1 MDAKRMS
8 RLGLVLLLI
17 LLAFGLRLHRL
28 AFQPLWGDEGWSF
41 YFASMSLGDMVRLTA
56 VDIHPPLYYA
66 LLGGWLQAAGSTPEA
81 GRFLSVVFGTLLAAL
96 AYRTAARLFDRTAG
110 LAAAAVVSLAPFA
123 IYYSQEVRM
132 YGLVTL
138 LSLASVYLFSRRTA
152 DGQWQ
157 TRHFWG
163 YILATTAAL
172 YTMYYA
178 VFVPLFQALYVLL
191 VAGWGKVIRPS
202 SRPPSPS
209 GKRKSASPLLVGEG
223 PGVRFFYAM
232 AAVALLYL
240 PWVAYAGT
248 KLVAYV
254 QGKRTV
260 EGYTPLDLAS
270 FVAAH
275 LAAFSMGHSSE
286 ITRSLAWA
294 ALLFVPL
301 VLLGLVY
308 RKSPATG
315 GANHSLYRG
324 LFLALYLL
332 VPLLCGYLV
341 NLLYPFTPRY
351 FERTLMLAA
360 PAWWLLLGAGL
371 AWLWQRKRLAL
382 VGAGAVLLLGQM
394 VMLFDFYS
402 VPRYPD
408 ADQRGQLA
416 YVRIHSTPDD
426 VFLASY
432 QWQVGFYYAYLTP
445 PRPQLYAV
453 PGWGE
458 AWAADP
464 ARLQADL
471 DRLISSHPRLWFP
484 AYQLLGHTWESQVES
499 YLNQTAFPAR
509 VDWDVVSAKL
519 TLYGGGDWL
528 VPAASRLN
536 FGGRLAVEQAEVG
549 GAPVEAGR
557 GVVPVALVWRKLGN
571 LGGDQRI
578 ALRLADGDGRTWASR
593 DSLPQGGEASFTA
606 MEIGQQLVDRH
617 GLAIP
622 AGVPPGDYQ
631 LRLSVRDQ
639 ANSRSLDLLD
649 AEGQPQ
655 GVEATLATV
664 RVVSPIRPL
673 LAEAL
678 PVQHQ
683 LSADFDRRARLLGY
697 SLSDGPFRAGD
708 ELKFSLFWQALAD
721 GDEPTVVFAQM
732 QDATSKPVALSETP
746 PIYPGD
752 RWKAGD
758 LLRDPRTILLPADL
772 PAGTYRLA
780 VGLLRPDRSRLPV
793 GGGDQVIL
801 TTVETTQRPHDFS
814 PPSPQHALDTR
825 FGDRAR
831 LVGYDLHETAA
842 RPGDKLAL
850 TLYWQALGTFDRNY
864 AVFVHLIT
872 ADNRIAGQ
880 HDQTPG
886 DGAYPTT
893 SWVAGEYMADAYA
906 IPVNAGTPPGDYWIE
921 VGIYDPL
928 SGARLPVAGT
938 GDGPVGD
945 RLLLKETRI
954 RVVK

>member
-8 RLGLVLLLI
+8 RLGLAVLLI
-17 LLAFGLRLHRL
+17 LLAFGLRLQRL
-28 AFQPLWGDEGWSF
+28 SFQPLWGDEGWSF
-41 YFASMSLGDMVRLTA
+41 YFASTSLADMVRLTA

-66 LLGGWLQAAGSTPEA
+66 LLGGWLQVAGSMPEA
-81 GRFLSVVFGTLLAAL
+81 ARFLSVVIGTLLTAL
-96 AYRTAARLFDRTAG
+96 AYRTAVRLFDRTAG
-110 LAAAAVVSLAPFA
+110 LAAAAVVALAPFA
-123 IYYSQEVRM
+123 IFYSQEVRM

-138 LSLASVYLFSRRTA
+138 LSLASVYFFSRRTA
-152 DGQWQ
+152 DGRWQ
-157 TRHFWG
+157 TKHFWG
-163 YILATTAAL
+163 YVLATAAAL

-191 VAGWGKVIRPS
+191 AAGWGRRARLPRPYS
-202 SRPPSPS
+202 LR
-209 GKRKSASPLLVGEG
+209 
-223 PGVRFFYAM
+223 RFFYAL
-232 AAVALLYL
+232 AVVALLYL

-248 KLVAYV
+248 KLIAYV
-254 QGKRTV
+254 QGKRAV

-275 LAAFSMGHSSE
+275 LVAFSLGHFSG
-286 ITRSLAWA
+286 IPRSLAWA

-301 VLLGLVY
+301 VVLGLFY
-308 RKSPATG
+308 RKAPVTG
-315 GANHSLYRG
+315 RANHSLDRG
-324 LFLALYLL
+324 ALLALYLL
-332 VPLLCGYLV
+332 VPLLGGYLV
-341 NLLYPFTPRY
+341 NQAYPFTPRY

-371 AWLWQRKRLAL
+371 AWLWQRSRLAL
-382 VGAGAVLLLGQM
+382 VGASAVLLLAQI
-394 VMLFDFYS
+394 VTLFDFYS
-402 VPRYPD
+402 VPRYAD
-408 ADQRGQLA
+408 ADQRSQLA
-416 YVRIHSTPDD
+416 YVRTHSTPDD

-464 ARLQADL
+464 ARLRADL
-471 DRLISSHPRLWFP
+471 DGLISSHPRLWFP

-499 YLNQTAFPAR
+499 YLNRMAFPAR
-509 VDWDVVSAKL
+509 VDWNVVSAKL
-519 TLYGGGDWL
+519 TLYGGGGSL
-528 VPAASRLN
+528 IPAASRLD
-536 FGGRLAVEQAEVG
+536 FGGKLAVEQAEVG
-549 GAPVEAGR
+549 GASVEAGR
-557 GVVPVALVWRKLGN
+557 GVVPVALIWRKLGD
-571 LGGDQRI
+571 LGGDQRV

-617 GLAIP
+617 GLVIP

-631 LRLSVRDQ
+631 LRLSVQDQ
-639 ANSRSLDLLD
+639 ANSRPLDLLD
-649 AEGQPQ
+649 AEGQPH

-664 RVVSPIRPL
+664 RVVPPIRPL

-683 LSADFDRRARLLGY
+683 LSADFGRRVRLLGY
-697 SLSDGPFRAGD
+697 SLGDGPFRAGD
-708 ELKFSLFWQALAD
+708 ELRFSLFWQALAD
-721 GDEPTVVFAQM
+721 GDEPTVIFAQL

-752 RWKAGD
+752 RWKTGD
-758 LLRDPRTILLPADL
+758 LLRDPRAILLPADL

-780 VGLLRPDRSRLPV
+780 VGLLRPDHSRLPV

-814 PPSPQHALDTR
+814 PPSPQHSLDVR

-831 LVGYDLHETAA
+831 LVGYDLRQMAA
-842 RPGDKLAL
+842 RPGGTLVL

-864 AVFVHLIT
+864 AVFAHLIT

-893 SWVAGEYMADAYA
+893 SWVAGEYMADAYT
-906 IPVNAGTPPGDYWIE
+906 IPVNADTPPGDYWIE

-928 SGARLPVAGT
+928 NGARLPVAGA
-938 GDGPVGD
+938 GDRPVGD

-954 RVVK
+954 QVTK

>member
-1 MDAKRMS
+1 LGNLLKDAIDGILPSMDTKRLS
-8 RLGLVLLLI
+8 RLGLVLLLL
-17 LLAFGLRLHRL
+17 LLAFSLRLHRL
-28 AFQPLWGDEGWSF
+28 SFQPLWGDEGWSF

-66 LLGGWLQAAGSTPEA
+66 LLGGWLQVAGSTPEA
-81 GRFLSVVFGTLLAAL
+81 ARFLSVVVGTLLAAL

-110 LAAAAVVSLAPFA
+110 LATAAVVTLAPFA
-123 IYYSQEVRM
+123 VYYSQEARM

-138 LSLASVYLFSRRTA
+138 LSLASVYFFSRRTA

-157 TRHFWG
+157 TKHFWG
-163 YILATTAAL
+163 YVLTTAAAL

-178 VFVPLFQALYVLL
+178 AFVPLFEALYVLL
-191 VAGWGKVIRPS
+191 VAGWRRRARAPRPYS
-202 SRPPSPS
+202 LR
-209 GKRKSASPLLVGEG
+209 
-223 PGVRFFYAM
+223 RFFYAI
-232 AAVALLYL
+232 ATIALLYL

-254 QGKRTV
+254 QSKRAV

-270 FVAAH
+270 FVTAH
-275 LAAFSMGHSSE
+275 LAAFSLGHFSKVPH
-286 ITRSLAWA
+286 SLAWA
-294 ALLFVPL
+294 AVLFMPV

-308 RKSPATG
+308 RKSSPSGRAHG
-315 GANHSLYRG
+315 SLYRG
-324 LFLALYLL
+324 ALLALYLL

-341 NLLYPFTPRY
+341 NQVYPFTPRY

-371 AWLWQRKRLAL
+371 AWLWRWNRSALA
-382 VGAGAVLLLGQM
+382 GAGAVLLLTQT
-394 VMLFDFYS
+394 VMLFDFYD

-408 ADQRGQLA
+408 ADLRDQLA
-416 YVRIHSTPDD
+416 YVRAHSTPGD

-464 ARLQADL
+464 TRLQADL
-471 DRLISSHPRLWFP
+471 DGLIRSHPRLWFP

-509 VDWDVVSAKL
+509 VDWSVVSAKL
-519 TLYGGGDWL
+519 TLYGGGSGL
-528 VPAASRLN
+528 VPAASQLN
-536 FGGRLAVEQAEVG
+536 FGGKLAVEQAEVG

-557 GVVPVALVWRKLGN
+557 GVVPVALTWRKLGN
-571 LGGDQRI
+571 LGSDQRV
-578 ALRLADGDGRTWASR
+578 ALRLADDNGQTWASR
-593 DSLPQGGEASFTA
+593 DSLPQGGEASFA
-606 MEIGQQLVDRH
+606 SMEVGQQLIDRH

-622 AGVPPGDYQ
+622 AGVPPGSYQ
-631 LRLSVRDQ
+631 LRLSVQDQ
-639 ANSRSLDLLD
+639 VNSRPLDLLD
-649 AEGQPQ
+649 AEGQPR

-664 RVVSPIRPL
+664 RVVPPVSPL

-678 PVQHQ
+678 PVQHR

-697 SLSDGPFRAGD
+697 SLGNGPFRAGD

-721 GDEPTVVFAQM
+721 GDGPIVVFAQL
-732 QDATSKPVALSETP
+732 QDAASKPVALSETP

-752 RWKAGD
+752 LWKTGD
-758 LLRDPRTILLPADL
+758 LLRDPRSIPLPADL

-801 TTVETTQRPHDFS
+801 TTVGTTQRPHDFS
-814 PPSPQHALDTR
+814 PPSPQHPLDIH
-825 FGDRAR
+825 FGDHAR
-831 LVGYDLHETAA
+831 LVGYDVRETAA
-842 RPGDKLAL
+842 RPGDTVAL
-850 TLYWQALGTFDRNY
+850 TLYWQALGTFDRAY
-864 AVFVHLIT
+864 AVFAHLIT

-880 HDQTPG
+880 RDQAPG

-893 SWVAGEYMADAYA
+893 SWVAGEYIADTYA
-906 IPVNAGTPPGDYWIE
+906 IPVDADTPPGEYWIE

-928 SGARLPVAGT
+928 NGSRLPVAGA
-938 GDGPVGD
+938 DGQALGD